1 MGTVVEDPGAAR
13 LKVRATYEHP
23 TRECDVV
30 MKGGITS
37 GVLYPLAVCELATA
51 YKLRNVGG
59 TSAGAIAA
67 AAAAAAELGRT
78 SKSPGSG
85 FDGLATLPDWLG
97 SDGHLVG
104 LFQPSARTERLQG
117 LLLKAVAPSTGKL
130 MRTLRLLLAVV
141 GYGLGT
147 RRAWLSLLGALPGL
161 LILVALLRDDPWSS
175 VLAWL
180 GIVFAVL
187 ITLIGLAIGAIFA
200 AVKDAGVALSENLY
214 GIVTGS
220 AAVKGRESLCDWLAD
235 KLDELAGRPL
245 NGAPLTFGDLWGADP
260 DDPAIVLEMQT
271 TNVTEGRPYRLPHG
285 LGSSFAFDEAT
296 FRRIFP
302 KRVVDHL
309 VAVGGERREG
319 GLVPFPAA
327 RDLPVVVATRMSLSF
342 PILISAVPLQ
352 AIDRS
357 MGRPEGTGFEPS
369 WFSDGGITSNF
380 PVSFFDALLP
390 SRPTFGIT
398 LGDFHPKYVQ
408 SADERC
414 NVWMPRT
421 NNEGLLEWWTRWE
434 GGGTGGVVSFLKAIL
449 DTMQNWVDN
458 TQTRVPGYRDRI
470 VHISHSKD
478 EGGLN
483 LAMPPETLAILTE
496 RGRQAGRLLLHT
508 YTQPPDTVIP
518 GTGPTEDPCRPGETL
533 LPRVV
538 SWENHRWVRLRT
550 SLSLLSDAV
559 TDFSGQFTEEYA
571 ADLARDRAQA
581 PGYKFT
587 QGQLDLA
594 RSLVDG
600 GGQPPA
606 VFAAGLRQL
615 AADIEAT
622 IEVAKEK
629 GRDVGLD
636 NGAPSPAPVLRI
648 APGSRRP
655 ADTAPAGSQR
665 PITPLP
671 L

>member
-1 MGTVVEDPGAAR
+1 MGSAIEDPGAAR
-13 LKVRATYEHP
+13 LRDRATYLST

-37 GVLYPLAVCELATA
+37 GVLYPHAVCELATA
-51 YKLRNVGG
+51 YQLRNVGG

-78 SKSPGSG
+78 SDATGSG
-85 FDGLATLPDWLG
+85 FDGLAALPDWLG

-104 LFQPSARTERLQG
+104 LFQPSERTERLHG

-130 MRTLRLLLAVV
+130 MRTVRLLVAVV

-147 RRAWLSLLGALPGL
+147 KRAWLGLLGALPGL
-161 LILVALLRDDPWSS
+161 LILVALVRDDPGSS
-175 VLAWL
+175 VLAWI
-180 GIVFAVL
+180 GMVFAVL
-187 ITLIGLAIGAIFA
+187 LALIGLAIGAILA
-200 AVKDAGVALSENLY
+200 AVKDAGAALSENLY

-220 AAVKGRESLCDWLAD
+220 AAVKGRESLCDWLTN

-245 NGAPLTFGDLWGADP
+245 DGPPLTFGDLWGADP

-285 LGSSFAFDEAT
+285 LGPGFAFDEAT

-309 VAVGGERREG
+309 VAVGGERKEG
-319 GLVPFPAA
+319 GLVPLPAA
-327 RDLPVVVATRMSLSF
+327 GDLPVVVATRMSLSF
-342 PILISAVPLQ
+342 PILISAVPLH

-357 MGRPEGTGFEPS
+357 MGHPEGTGFEPS

-380 PVSFFDALLP
+380 PVSFFDSLLP

-398 LGDFHPKYVQ
+398 LGDFHPRFPQ
-408 SADERC
+408 SKDEGC

-421 NNEGLLEWWTRWE
+421 NRGGQLEWWSRWE

-458 TQTRVPGYRDRI
+458 TQSRVPGYRDRI
-470 VHISHSKD
+470 VHISHNDK

-483 LAMPPETLAILTE
+483 LSMPPETLGILTE

-508 YTQPPDTVIP
+508 YTH
-518 GTGPTEDPCRPGETL
+518 GPERDRVPDPCRPGKTL
-533 LPRVV
+533 PARVV

-571 ADLARDRAQA
+571 ADLAAAVAAA
-581 PGYKFT
+581 PGYPFT
-587 QGQLDLA
+587 NQTQQALA
-594 RSLVDG
+594 RDV
-600 GGQPPA
+600 
-606 VFAAGLRQL
+606 VAGLRKL
-615 AADIEAT
+615 ATDIEA
-622 IEVAKEK
+622 AEK
-629 GRDVGLD
+629 AGPNVPLAVD
-636 NGAPSPAPVLRI
+636 APSPAPVLRI
-648 APGSRRP
+648 APGARP
-655 ADTAPAGSQR
+655 AEGADDQDGS
-665 PITPLP
+665 P
-671 L
+671 